1 MRLEFHPD
9 TAKDV
14 QDAVRYFE
22 NQRPGLADEFQLEVS
37 EALDRI
43 CASPSRFPK
52 IEANIRRCLVHRF
65 PYSILYRIVAGKR
78 IRILVIRHHRRHPK
92 YGLTRI

>member
-14 QDAVRYFE
+14 QDAVSHFE
-22 NQRPGLADEFQLEVS
+22 NQRPGLADAFQLQHS

-43 CASPSRFPK
+43 CASPSRFQK

-65 PYSILYRIVAGKR
+65 PYSISVPDCCWQKNQNSYY
-78 IRILVIRHHRRHPK
+78 PPPSSPS
-92 YGLTRI
+92 

>member
-14 QDAVRYFE
+14 QDAVSHFE
-22 NQRPGLADEFQLEVS
+22 NQRPGLADAFQLQLS

-43 CASPSRFPK
+43 CASPSRFQK
-52 IEANIRRCLVHRF
+52 N
-65 PYSILYRIVAGKR
+65 
-78 IRILVIRHHRRHPK
+78 
-92 YGLTRI
+92 

>member
-14 QDAVRYFE
+14 QDAVSYFE
-22 NQRPGLADEFQLEVS
+22 NQRPGLADEFQLQLS
-37 EALDRI
+37 GALDRI

-52 IEANIRRCLVHRF
+52 
-65 PYSILYRIVAGKR
+65 
-78 IRILVIRHHRRHPK
+78 
-92 YGLTRI
+92 

>member
-1 MRLEFHPD
+1 MRLEFHPN
-9 TAKDV
+9 TVKDV
-14 QDAVRYFE
+14 RDAVSYFE

-43 CASPSRFPK
+43 CASPSRFPN

-65 PYSILYRIVAGKR
+65 PYSILFRIVGGNS
-78 IRILVIRHHRRHPK
+78 IRILVIRHHRRHSK
-92 YGLTRI
+92 YGLARI